1 MACDFLRKFKYNDCH
16 ILHVS
21 SSYLHLCTG
30 MYFVMKHSTNFNI
43 ITSLCNYLVPYLD
56 VVHLPKMW
64 NINFNQD
71 FQSFNYMCFYST
83 YVYFIVR
90 VCCWYHFWNRYLEKN
105 ESSFARTVFCWWI
118 STIYDDD
125 GLIYYIYLLI
135 YFFIKYFLVV
145 DLIFTIN

>member
-71 FQSFNYMCFYST
+71 FQSFNYMCFYT

-135 YFFIKYFLVV
+135 YFFIKYFLDV
-145 DLIFTIN
+145 DLIFTIY